1 MAKFCKN
8 FINDQQEAT
17 PVAPAPIDGLV
28 LSIFDKYDINNSGF
42 LEKKEALRLLNDL
55 LASKGQ
61 APATYVEFNKF
72 FVAHDDNADG
82 VLSRGEV
89 ARFVRKFLGHPATA
103 KDLVAEQV
111 GKIWSQYDVD
121 RSGYLSR
128 METLRFLNDYLAS
141 KN

>member
-1 MAKFCKN
+1 
-8 FINDQQEAT
+8 
-17 PVAPAPIDGLV
+17 V